1 MPVARADKIKDNGDL
16 EQDGKGWVMVK
27 SDQTEKKQ
35 GTRQGPVFPEMTL
48 ANFLL
53 MIEVLGPTVQ
63 LIHQYAWLP

>member
-1 MPVARADKIKDNGDL
+1 
-16 EQDGKGWVMVK
+16 MVK